1 MKKIYITRETI
12 KRHGGG
18 LLGPT
23 FIRFLSLLAAAKVAS
38 FVEYRSHQHLRQLS
52 EDELPRLK
60 AQYLSAM
67 FAHIGDATA
76 KGTIMRFLG
85 TPQPPL
91 IPPFRGPCT
100 RTIFFPSLML
110 VLSPGI
116 HFGHAGAA
124 ARLELLQ
131 RQLSSVFAI
140 ECPTLSLCLFPL
152 VPVCGVYACLSCWSC
167 WSCLFIYTAE

>member
-1 MKKIYITRETI
+1 M
-12 KRHGGG
+12 
-18 LLGPT
+18 
-23 FIRFLSLLAAAKVAS
+23 LAAAKVTS

-67 FAHIGDATA
+67 FAHVGDATA

-91 IPPFRGPCT
+91 VPPFRGPCT

-116 HFGHAGAA
+116 HFGHAGA

-167 WSCLFIYTAE
+167 WSCLFIYTAERSLICVIKV